1 VFSKQQILK
10 VIENNAGKLRR
21 FGVKRIGLFG
31 SYLYG
36 TAKETSDIDL
46 IVEFSNK
53 TFDNYMETKLLLED
67 LFNCQVDLIPV
78 ESLKPALKI
87 NILEEVEYAAG
98 L

>member
-1 VFSKQQILK
+1 MFSKQQILK